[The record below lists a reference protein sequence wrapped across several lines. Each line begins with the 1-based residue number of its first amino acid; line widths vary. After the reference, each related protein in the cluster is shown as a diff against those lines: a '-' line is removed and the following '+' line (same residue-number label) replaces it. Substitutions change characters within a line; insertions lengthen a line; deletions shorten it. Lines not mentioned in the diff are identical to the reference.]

1 MTTVLRLP
9 RLAAACVAAACVLP
23 ACSPTIL
30 ATINTTTTSSVV
42 TTPIPTGDRGELLS
56 QMFQNAAGLGASIVA
71 KDKAATS
78 ERLANIESIWIALEP
93 QLKELPNDLATDVG
107 RIVDLL
113 RSAVNK
119 KRPADADKALRF
131 LSLVIDANA

>member
-1 MTTVLRLP
+1 MQRLP
-9 RLAAACVAAACVLP
+9 RLAAACVAAALVLP
-23 ACSPTIL
+23 ACSTTIL
-30 ATINTTTTSSVV
+30 DTINTTTTTSSVV
-42 TTPIPTGDRGELLS
+42 TTTTIPTGDRGELLS
-56 QMFQNAAGLGASIVA
+56 QMLQNAAGLGASIVA